1 MFYDILAYIIIFIAF
16 AYPFYNIYN
25 ILFLKKPL
33 GCANCNSNCALRD
46 IKKTKSNVNIN
57 IKKL

>member
-1 MFYDILAYIIIFIAF
+1 MFYDILAYIIILTAF
-16 AYPFYNIYN
+16 AYPFYNIYK

-46 IKKTKSNVNIN
+46 ISKFKNNIN
-57 IKKL
+57 IKKI